1 MQRSEQLLSE
11 LERLSAELT
20 KVKGEKEATME
31 ARGAKE
37 RDLEQVDKALKRVRE
52 RVDTLGKSVRTL
64 ERVTTQLCER

>member
-1 MQRSEQLLSE
+1 VQRSEQLLSE

-20 KVKGEKEATME
+20 QVKGEKEATME

-52 RVDTLGKSVRTL
+52 RVDSLGKSVRTL
-64 ERVTTQLCER
+64 ERVITQLCER